1 MFLEIVHFFR
11 FLFFPHVVIFQILF
25 IKWLINAQDKSS
37 SSNRSSNSE
46 REEKTNF
53 IHIIIIHY
61 TEIEHNTIVKVI
73 FPLVHL
79 FTFDLIARYTWIL
92 ILWGSFHF
100 LMTMLFIDSLMAH
113 CHCIHEYN
121 SIIDKAAQK

>member
-79 FTFDLIARYTWIL
+79 FTFDLLDIHEYW
-92 ILWGSFHF
+92 SCEDHF
-100 LMTMLFIDSLMAH
+100 IFWWQMLFIDSLMAH